1 MDGLT
6 GLANRRLFDQTLEKE
21 WKRSQ
26 REDNEMGLLMLDI
39 DHFKYYNDTY
49 GHQKGDECLKKLSA
63 KMRNLLFRP
72 GDFVARY
79 GGEEFTVIL
88 PNTNE
93 KGIKKV
99 TEKLRLGIKN
109 LELEH
114 RESPISK
121 YITVNTGAV

>member
-1 MDGLT
+1 M
-6 GLANRRLFDQTLEKE
+6 
-21 WKRSQ
+21 
-26 REDNEMGLLMLDI
+26 EDLL
-39 DHFKYYNDTY
+39 Y
-49 GHQKGDECLKKLSA
+49 
-63 KMRNLLFRP
+63 RP
-72 GDFVARY
+72 GDFAARY